1 MQTNFVRRMG
11 RIVRTAFSWALV
23 GGFVTATMGLV
34 AVMLNSDTGHVSRYA
49 VPAMLGIPGFVVGL
63 FIGAAFSS
71 VATAVHEYYQ
81 TRRTNVCWSCYRWSG
96 RSGNRMDAL
105 AGPARYRNGRN
116 NWRMGCSVARKVSEQ
131 TPQRSLSVK
140 MESRC
145 LFSLAATLD

>member
-1 MQTNFVRRMG
+1 MG

-81 TRRTNVCWSCYRWSG
+81 THLGERMFVGAVIGGVAGQVIVWTLWQDQLATVTAVIIGAWVAALLEGIRTNSTKPSPERETE
-96 RSGNRMDAL
+96 REENRD
-105 AGPARYRNGRN
+105 
-116 NWRMGCSVARKVSEQ
+116 
-131 TPQRSLSVK
+131 SLSK
-140 MESRC
+140 
-145 LFSLAATLD
+145 